1 MSGSCL
7 QVGAMHITPGYTHP
21 SKDPQFDVSHTRLPS
36 NLLFLHL
43 FDEQRYPVTCMSASC
58 LQPVVCTLPG
68 D

>member
-36 NLLFLHL
+36 NLLFC
-43 FDEQRYPVTCMSASC
+43 TCLMNSA
-58 LQPVVCTLPG
+58 TL
-68 D
+68 